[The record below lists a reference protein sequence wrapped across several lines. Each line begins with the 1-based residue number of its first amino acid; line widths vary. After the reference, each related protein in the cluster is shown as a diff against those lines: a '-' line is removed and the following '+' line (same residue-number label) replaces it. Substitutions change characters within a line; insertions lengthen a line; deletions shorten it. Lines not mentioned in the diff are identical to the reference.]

1 MAYLHRVFS
10 FLCLI
15 KDGFHR
21 FYIGKSLFSRGKKVC
36 EKHVV
41 GGKSNNH
48 WEDYMFGCPGL
59 TVLDLSAVF
68 MWDSLSSKK
77 FMVP

>member
-21 FYIGKSLFSRGKKVC
+21 FYIGKSLFSQGKKVC
-36 EKHVV
+36 EKHMA
-41 GGKSNNH
+41 GG
-48 WEDYMFGCPGL
+48 EVIIIGRITCLDVLGL
-59 TVLDLSAVF
+59 WYLIFQQCSCGT
-68 MWDSLSSKK
+68 
-77 FMVP
+77 P